1 MLKKPFFSRYQ
12 KHAETRDDHY
22 DNELRTRYY
31 KASFN
36 QLFESAED
44 LLRNDTKVK
53 VTSVSKD
60 HGEIAAEVNAGF
72 PAFLIMTV
80 ITVKP
85 YQTAVDFYLSTER
98 FSVTGA
104 NPALKK
110 EILRLYNKLDKAHT
124 FIGTGKNAE

>member
-1 MLKKPFFSRYQ
+1 MSKKPFFSRYQ
-12 KHAETRDDHY
+12 KHCETKEDHY
-22 DNELRTRYY
+22 DDQLKTRYY

-36 QLFESAED
+36 QLFESAEEI
-44 LLRNDTKVK
+44 LRADQAVK

-72 PAFLIMTV
+72 PAFLIMTI

-98 FSVTGA
+98 FSITGA
-104 NPALKK
+104 NPVLKK
-110 EILRLYNKLDKAHT
+110 EILRLYDKLNQKHT
-124 FIGTGKNAE
+124 FIGTGKTAE